1 MNNQN
6 NHELINDLCKD
17 KLSVFAKTL
26 HRSIVDFEREQRKL
40 RNDPYFDGYEELGF
54 RINCHP
60 QTLRKMTNQFN
71 PEIPNYFRLL
81 QICTAI
87 DDNRPFDCAV
97 DLGKEYLGVK

>member
-1 MNNQN
+1 MDTKDNPQ
-6 NHELINDLCKD
+6 LITDFCKD

-26 HRSIVDFEREQRKL
+26 HRSIIDFEINQRKL
-40 RNDPYFDGYEELGF
+40 LNDDYFDGYEELGF

-81 QICTAI
+81 QICITLN
-87 DDNRPFDCAV
+87 DNRPFLCAV
-97 DLGKEYLGVK
+97 EIGKNYLGIK